1 MKIVIVGAGQA
12 AASLAAR
19 LRAKGHG
26 GEIVLIGAEPVP
38 PYQRPPLSK
47 AYLLGQMGLDR
58 LVLRGADWW
67 NDQRIA
73 LRLGETA
80 LIVDPVRR
88 VVVTDKGEV
97 AYDALALTAGAQAR
111 RLPAAMGGDLPG
123 VHVIRTLAD
132 VDALAPA
139 MQPGRPLIVIGGG
152 YIGLE
157 AAAVARKLDM
167 AVTLIEAAPR
177 ILGRVAAAQTADMI
191 RALHR
196 AHGVEILEGTGISHI
211 AGTDRATGV
220 ALNDGRE
227 LPADLIVTGIGVLP
241 ETALAQTAGL
251 ALDNGIA
258 TDALGRTSDP
268 AIWAAGDCASFPWAG
283 PGADPCADGRLRLES
298 VGNAIDMA
306 EAVAD
311 NILGADKPYRPKPW
325 FWSDQ
330 FDAKLQIAGLG
341 IGHDRIAT
349 RPGDGQHGGSV
360 WYFRDGRLI
369 AVDALNDAR
378 AFMIG
383 KRLIEAGR
391 SPDPAAISTTTDLK
405 ALLA

>member
-12 AASLAAR
+12 AASMAAR
-19 LRAKGHG
+19 LRTQGHE
-26 GEIVLIGAEPVP
+26 GEIVVIGAEPVA

-47 AYLLGQMGLDR
+47 AYLLGRMDLDR
-58 LVLRGADWW
+58 LTLRAPDWW
-67 NDQRIA
+67 DDQGIT

-80 LIVDPVRR
+80 QTVDPARR
-88 VVVTDKGEV
+88 VVVTDRGKI
-97 AYDALALTAGAQAR
+97 AYDALALTTGASAR
-111 RLPAAMGGDLPG
+111 RLPAAMGGNLPG

-132 VDALAPA
+132 VDALAPV
-139 MQPGRPLIVIGGG
+139 MQRGRRLIVIGGG

-157 AAAVARKLDM
+157 AAAVARKLDLS
-167 AVTLIEAAPR
+167 VTVIEAASR
-177 ILGRVAAAQTADMI
+177 ILSRVAAPETADMI
-191 RALHR
+191 RALHQ
-196 AHGVEILEGTGISHI
+196 AHGVDILEGTGISHI
-211 AGTDRATGV
+211 TGTDRATGV
-220 ALNDGRE
+220 ALIDGSDLPAD

-251 ALDNGIA
+251 VLDNGIA

-268 AIWAAGDCASFPWAG
+268 AIWAAGDCASFPWDG
-283 PGADPCADGRLRLES
+283 GRLRLES

-311 NILGADKPYRPKPW
+311 NILGANQPYHPKPW

-341 IGHDRIAT
+341 TGHDRIVT
-349 RPGDGQHGGSV
+349 RAGDGQHGGSV
-360 WYFRDGRLI
+360 WYFRQGRLI

-378 AFMIG
+378 AYMIG

-391 SPDPAAISTTTDLK
+391 SPDPDRIAATTDLK
-405 ALLA
+405 SLLA

>member
-1 MKIVIVGAGQA
+1 MRIVIVGAGQA
-12 AASLAAR
+12 AASMAAR
-19 LRAKGHG
+19 LRAKGHD
-26 GEIVLIGAEPVP
+26 GEIVVIGAEPAA

-47 AYLLGQMGLDR
+47 AYLLGQVGLDR
-58 LVLRGADWW
+58 LVLRGDDWW
-67 NDQRIA
+67 RDQRIA

-80 LIVDPVRR
+80 RAIDAARR
-88 VVVTDKGEV
+88 VVATDRGEA
-97 AYDALALTAGAQAR
+97 AYDVLALTTGAHAR
-111 RLPAAMGGDLPG
+111 RLPAVMGGDLPG
-123 VHVIRTLAD
+123 VHVIRSLAD
-132 VDALAPA
+132 VDALALQ
-139 MQPGRPLIVIGGG
+139 MRSGRRLIVIGGG

-157 AAAVARKLDM
+157 AAAVARKLDLS
-167 AVTLIEAAPR
+167 VTLIEAAPR
-177 ILGRVAAAQTADMI
+177 ILGRVAAPETANMI
-191 RALHR
+191 RALHL
-196 AHGVEILEGTGISHI
+196 AHGVQILEGTGISHI
-211 AGTDRATGV
+211 TGSDQATGV

-227 LPADLIVTGIGVLP
+227 LAADLIVTGIGVLP
-241 ETALAQTAGL
+241 DTALAQTAGL

-268 AIWAAGDCASFPWAG
+268 AIWAAGDCASFPWA
-283 PGADPCADGRLRLES
+283 DGRLRLES

-311 NILGADKPYRPKPW
+311 NILGANTPYHPKPW

-341 IGHDRIAT
+341 TGHDRIVT
-349 RPGDGQHGGSV
+349 RAGDGQHGGSV
-360 WYFRDGRLI
+360 WYFQGSRLI

-378 AFMIG
+378 AYMIG

-391 SPDPAAISTTTDLK
+391 SPDPDAIASTTDLK

>member
-12 AASLAAR
+12 AASMAAR
-19 LRAKGHG
+19 LRAKGHAG
-26 GEIVLIGAEPVP
+26 QIVLIGAEPVA

-47 AYLLGQMGLDR
+47 GYLLGQMGLDR
-58 LVLRGADWW
+58 LVLRSPDWW
-67 NDQRIA
+67 DDQRIT

-80 LIVDPVRR
+80 TAIDPARR
-88 VVVTDKGEV
+88 VVTTDKGQV
-97 AYDALALTAGAQAR
+97 GYDALVLTTGASAR

-123 VHVIRTLAD
+123 VQVIRTLAD
-132 VDALAPA
+132 VDALAPQ
-139 MQPGRPLIVIGGG
+139 MQPGRRLIVIGGG

-157 AAAVARKLDM
+157 AAAVARKLDL

-177 ILGRVAAAQTADMI
+177 ILGRVAAAETADLI
-191 RALHR
+191 RALHL
-196 AHGVEILEGTGISHI
+196 AHGVRILEGTGISHI
-211 AGTDRATGV
+211 LGTGHATGV

-251 ALDNGIA
+251 TLDNGIA

-268 AIWAAGDCASFPWAG
+268 AIWAAGDCASFPWQG
-283 PGADPCADGRLRLES
+283 ERLRLES

-311 NILGADKPYRPKPW
+311 NIGGANEPYHPRPW

-341 IGHDRIAT
+341 TGHDRIVT

-360 WYFRDGRLI
+360 WYFRAGRLI

-378 AFMIG
+378 AYMIG

-391 SPDPAAISTTTDLK
+391 SPDPDAIAATADLK

>member
-1 MKIVIVGAGQA
+1 MRIVIVGAGQA
-12 AASLAAR
+12 AASMAAR
-19 LRAKGHG
+19 LRAKGHD
-26 GEIVLIGAEPVP
+26 GEIVVIGAEPAA

-58 LVLRGADWW
+58 LVLRGDDWW
-67 NDQRIA
+67 RDQRIA

-80 LIVDPVRR
+80 RAIDAARR
-88 VVVTDKGEV
+88 VVATDRGEV
-97 AYDALALTAGAQAR
+97 AYDALALTTGAHAR
-111 RLPAAMGGDLPG
+111 RLPAVMGGDLPG
-123 VHVIRTLAD
+123 VHVIRSLAD
-132 VDALAPA
+132 VDALAPQ
-139 MQPGRPLIVIGGG
+139 MRSGRRLIVVGGG

-157 AAAVARKLDM
+157 AAAVARKLDLS
-167 AVTLIEAAPR
+167 VTLIEAAPR
-177 ILGRVAAAQTADMI
+177 ILGRVAAAETADMI
-191 RALHR
+191 RALHL
-196 AHGVEILEGTGISHI
+196 AHGVRILEGTGISRI
-211 AGTDRATGV
+211 TGSDRATGV
-220 ALNDGRE
+220 ALTDGRE

-241 ETALAQTAGL
+241 ETDLAQTAGL

-268 AIWAAGDCASFPWAG
+268 AIWAAGDCASFPWQG
-283 PGADPCADGRLRLES
+283 GRLRLES

-311 NILGADKPYRPKPW
+311 NILGADTPYQPKPW

-341 IGHDRIAT
+341 TGHDRIVT

-378 AFMIG
+378 AYMIG
-383 KRLIEAGR
+383 KRLIESGR
-391 SPDPAAISTTTDLK
+391 SPAPDAIATATDLK